1 MRGIDFTFA
10 LAAGALLLA
19 SWVDA
24 KVGDARPES
33 PMKRIGLCLVGVL
46 ALHASV
52 GGLYVVQAAGAPQ
65 AGLLAATLVLFLPAL
80 TFAMVTGLW
89 LLRMLAEIAGLA
101 RR

>member
-24 KVGDARPES
+24 RVGDGRPES

-46 ALHASV
+46 VLHEA
-52 GGLYVVQAAGAPQ
+52 
-65 AGLLAATLVLFLPAL
+65 
-80 TFAMVTGLW
+80 VTPGEFHD
-89 LLRMLAEIAGLA
+89 MLAQLPSGYA
-101 RR
+101 

>member
-1 MRGIDFTFA
+1 MGGMELSLA
-10 LAAGALLLA
+10 LAAGSLLLA

-24 KVGDARPES
+24 RVGDGRPES

-46 ALHASV
+46 VLHASV